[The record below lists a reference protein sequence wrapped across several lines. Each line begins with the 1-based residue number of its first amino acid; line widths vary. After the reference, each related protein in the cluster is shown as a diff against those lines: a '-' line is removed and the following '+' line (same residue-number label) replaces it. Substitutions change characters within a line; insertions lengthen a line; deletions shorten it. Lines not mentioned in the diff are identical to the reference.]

1 MDSPQKK
8 ERSSKNTPFWR
19 RKTLAEMTEEEWE
32 AVCDGCG
39 RCCLHKLE
47 DKETGEVSYT
57 GVACRLLDID
67 RCRCRDYP
75 NRTAEEN
82 VCLTMTPQTIFAFPW
97 LPKTCGYRLLFEGKE
112 LPSWHPLVTGDPE
125 SVHEAGISLR
135 NKAVSEAYI
144 DTEDLR
150 PFIIDIDF

>member
-1 MDSPQKK
+1 MKASKAKDRRAGQK
-8 ERSSKNTPFWR
+8 PFWR
-19 RKTLAEMTEEEWE
+19 RKTLSEMTEEEWE

-47 DKETGEVSYT
+47 DKETGEVCYT

-75 NRTAEEN
+75 NRKAGEN
-82 VCLTMTPQTIFAFPW
+82 VCLTMTPQNIDAFPW
-97 LPKTCGYRLLFEGKE
+97 LPKTCAYRLLNEGKE
-112 LPSWHPLVTGDPE
+112 LPSWHPLVTGDSE

-135 NKAVSEAYI
+135 NKAVSESYI
-144 DTEDLR
+144 DAEDLS
-150 PFIIDIDF
+150 PFIIEIEF

>member
-1 MDSPQKK
+1 MDSFQKR
-8 ERSSKNTPFWR
+8 ERPGKNKPFWR
-19 RKTLAEMTEEEWE
+19 RKTLAEMTGEEWE

-47 DKETGEVSYT
+47 NKETGEISYT
-57 GVACRLLDID
+57 GIACCLLDID
-67 RCRCRDYP
+67 RCRCKDYP

-82 VCLTMTPQTIFAFPW
+82 VCLTMTPQNISAFPW

-125 SVHEAGISLR
+125 SVHQAGISLR

-144 DTEDLR
+144 DVEDLS